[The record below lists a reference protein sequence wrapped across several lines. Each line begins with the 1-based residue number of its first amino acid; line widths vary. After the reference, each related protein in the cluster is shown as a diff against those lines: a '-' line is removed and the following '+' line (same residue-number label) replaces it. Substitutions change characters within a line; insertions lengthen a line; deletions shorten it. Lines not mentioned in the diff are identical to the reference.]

1 MNFGSVM
8 LRTRPASPHVPAR
21 ERRNRS
27 SKERRCTKYT
37 YNFIDGASIRFKA
50 REFDI
55 NTGRQTIPGRPKRFS
70 YKDSNGRE
78 APIYLQLDQLAAI
91 IMTPARASDRG

>member
-1 MNFGSVM
+1 MYEVYI
-8 LRTRPASPHVPAR
+8 H
-21 ERRNRS
+21 
-27 SKERRCTKYT
+27 
-37 YNFIDGASIRFKA
+37 FIDGASIRFKA

-78 APIYLQLDQLAAI
+78 APIYLQLDQVAAI
-91 IMTPARASDRG
+91 IMTPAGASDQG